1 MGSNEFLIIKIGTQT
16 LIDDVGKIRDEL
28 ITDLL
33 AEIKKQLLQ
42 GTKILIVSSGAVA
55 TGRFI
60 VGDKKLDRNVAASIG
75 QPELFSHFL
84 IGAKKLNMKVS
95 EILLSR
101 PHIVRRQQFL
111 RLQEKIQ
118 AIFAIGNIV
127 PIVNENDFL
136 VSDTDWSFGDNDS
149 LAATL
154 AIALKADK
162 LIILSHVEGLYTAN
176 PDKDKKAKLISKVED
191 VNAEL
196 MKFCS
201 GDISDVG
208 RGGMISKLKAA
219 RLCTAVGIVTQII
232 NGQNNEQVGRALR
245 NEEVGTIF
253 LTRNTNSGIRER
265 DRWILSAKS
274 SAASIE
280 IDEGAEKALRAGKS
294 LLAVGIKKI
303 YGEFE
308 IGEIVEIVNKKKEGV
323 AFGLVDIGSKVLS
336 SRSFGVQKGVQVT
349 HADNI
354 MVF

>member
-1 MGSNEFLIIKIGTQT
+1 MTVGNFLIIKIGTQT
-16 LIDDVGKIRDEL
+16 LIDDTGKIRDEL
-28 ITDLL
+28 IAGLL
-33 AEIKKQLLQ
+33 VEIKKQLAQ
-42 GTKILIVSSGAVA
+42 GKKILIVSSGAVA

-60 VGDKKLDRNVAASIG
+60 VSNKKLDRNVAASVG

-84 IGAKKLNMKVS
+84 DSARKLNIKVA

-111 RLQEKIQ
+111 HLQEKIQ
-118 AIFAIGNIV
+118 AIFEIGNIV

-162 LIILSHVEGLYTAN
+162 LIILSHVEGLFTAN
-176 PDKDKKAKLISKVED
+176 PDKDEKAKLVSKVED

-201 GDISDVG
+201 SDISDAG
-208 RGGMISKLKAA
+208 RGGMISKLKSA
-219 RLCTAVGIVTQII
+219 RLCTAVGIATQII
-232 NGQNNEQVGRALR
+232 NGQNSEQVGKALR
-245 NEEVGTIF
+245 NEESGTVF
-253 LTRNTNSGIRER
+253 LPRNTKGGIRER
-265 DRWILSAKS
+265 DRWILSAKN

-280 IDEGAEKALRAGKS
+280 IDDGAEKALRAGKS

-323 AFGLVDIGSKVLS
+323 AFGLVDIGSKILS

-354 MVF
+354 MAF

>member
-1 MGSNEFLIIKIGTQT
+1 MAMENFLIIKIGTQT
-16 LIDDVGKIRDEL
+16 LIDEDGKIRDEL
-28 ITDLL
+28 IANFL
-33 AEIKKQLLQ
+33 AEVKKQLTQ
-42 GTKILIVSSGAVA
+42 GKKILIVSSGAVA

-60 VGDKKLDRNVAASIG
+60 VGDKKLDRNIAASVG

-84 IGAKKLNMKVS
+84 DNTRKLNIKAA

-111 RLQEKIQ
+111 HLQEKIQ

-176 PDKDKKAKLISKVED
+176 PDKDKKAKLVSKVED

-201 GDISDVG
+201 SDISDAG

-219 RLCTAVGIVTQII
+219 RLCTAVGIATQII
-232 NGQNNEQVGRALR
+232 NGQNSDQVGKALCG
-245 NEEVGTIF
+245 EDAGTVF
-253 LTRNTNSGIRER
+253 LPRNTNGGIRER
-265 DRWILSAKS
+265 DRWILSAKN

-280 IDEGAEKALRAGKS
+280 IDDGAEKALRDGKS

-308 IGEIVEIVNKKKEGV
+308 IGEIVEIVNKKKEGM
-323 AFGLVDIGSKVLS
+323 AFGLVDIGSKILS
-336 SRSFGVQKGVQVT
+336 SRSFGAQKGVQVT